1 MRSVK
6 ATLSKEQLLKQFES
20 FEFVLKTQIQVAKN
34 FHLYS
39 IEFPTSFGTNSW
51 PLEEILLTI
60 EEKLTELV
68 KFGEQTL
75 LNYLYQVDIPEQQF
89 VSLLNDHLFLSK
101 LSEII
106 LKREAYK
113 VYLRS
118 KF

>member
-1 MRSVK
+1 MSSFK
-6 ATLSKEQLLKQFES
+6 ATLSKDQLLNQFES
-20 FEFVLKTQIQVAKN
+20 VEFVLKTQIQVAKN

-39 IEFPTSFGTNSW
+39 IDFPNSFKTISW
-51 PLEEILLTI
+51 ALEEILLAI

-89 VSLLNDHLFLSK
+89 VVILNDPLFLFK

-113 VYLRS
+113 VYLRI